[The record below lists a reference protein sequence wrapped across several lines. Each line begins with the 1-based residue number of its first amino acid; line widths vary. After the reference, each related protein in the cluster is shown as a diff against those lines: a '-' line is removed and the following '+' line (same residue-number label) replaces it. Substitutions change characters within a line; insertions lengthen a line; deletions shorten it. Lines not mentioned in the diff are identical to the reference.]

1 MKRKDASL
9 LTCRKGVRDL
19 FDTPPQPF
27 RQALQKGSG
36 YLPKVTRY
44 LFAGVLVCSPFLAQA
59 LTCTANTGT
68 VNWTTIGTWSCGRIP
83 INVDDVII
91 PNASIVTLTAAST
104 ITSLT
109 VQNGGTLNLNLTG
122 NAMPTVSGTKTFDT
136 TSTVNYNF
144 AGNQNIS
151 PETYGNLSVSTSG
164 TKTPLAG
171 TFNIVGN
178 FVINTG
184 PTWAGNTNNPVMNI
198 GGNITRTGTY
208 TSGTGMHTFN
218 GAGTQTISAGITITN
233 VTISNTS
240 TQGLSL
246 TATHTF
252 TNLTMPANSVMSLA
266 GTTTAFPTNTTR
278 SMNASSTVRVV
289 GTGTQTLAAGTFGN
303 IVLGGSGA
311 KRHAAG
317 TTTVLGNY
325 TKEATPTYA
334 GTNNPVINISGN
346 MDISGAYTTGT
357 GAISVTGNLNVNA
370 AATLNLN
377 RTPAAMPTVT
387 GTKTFNATSTV
398 SYNANANQNVSAETY
413 GNLSVSGT
421 SGTRVKTPLAGT
433 INIVG
438 NFTIGNFS
446 SWAGNTNNPIL
457 NISGNI
463 TRTGTFT
470 SGTGMHTFNGT
481 GTQTISAAVTITNA
495 TISNPSTEGLSLT
508 LTHTFTNLTVAAGG
522 VLTLAGTTTA
532 FPTNTTRSFDSTST
546 VRFIGSGNQA
556 IPAYNYGNLLT
567 ATGGVKTP
575 AAGTVGVAGDLTIG
589 GGTTW
594 AGNTSNPAVN
604 IGGNFLNSGTFTAG
618 TNVYTFNGTNLQSV
632 TGTVTFATLTITNTT
647 APSGVTLLSTI
658 TTTTLNVN
666 AGAILTLGAA
676 TVPMPAGTKN
686 LNATSTVRFAGTGA
700 QAVPALTYGN
710 LYVGGGSTKTP
721 AAGTHTLAGSFT
733 LDTATTWAGNTSNPT
748 VSIAGDF
755 TNSGT
760 FTSGTGTYTFNGAA
774 LQTLTGATTF
784 ARFTINNSAP
794 LPDPVVSLNNDL
806 TVGTLLTITFGGIV
820 TNANKVIIPNGS
832 SISGASA
839 GTGWIIGNLQKFIPA
854 GGSTTTFEVGT
865 LGLVAPQLAYT
876 PASLTFT
883 GVGGAGG
890 SLIVST
896 ALGDHPQIG
905 TAGLV
910 STKTVNRWWNLT
922 TTGVTG
928 TALPA
933 FTNYSPTFSFVT
945 EDLDVGV
952 NTANLFVNRY
962 TGSAWAAPA
971 TGTRTATSTQATG
984 VTALGQFALGEPVP
998 VTVVKSSVVI
1008 SDPTNGAV
1016 NPKRVPGAI
1025 IEYTVVITTD
1035 ATAVASSTAVIA
1047 TDNIQAGLTY
1057 VPGSLIVNGAA
1068 EDDDATNGG
1077 TSNPDVGNYNSGSS
1091 RITANLGT
1099 IAPSASKNFKFRVA
1113 VN

>member
-1 MKRKDASL
+1 MNRKDASL
-9 LTCRKGVRDL
+9 
-19 FDTPPQPF
+19 F
-27 RQALQKGSG
+27 
-36 YLPKVTRY
+36 RY
-44 LFAGVLVCSPFLAQA
+44 LFAGVLFTASYTAQA

-68 VNWTTIGTWSCGRIP
+68 VNWTTIATWSCGRIP

-104 ITSLT
+104 ITSLN
-109 VQNGGTLNLNLTG
+109 VQNGGTLNLNRTG
-122 NAMPTVSGTKTFDT
+122 NAMPTVSGTKTFGA

-144 AGNQNIS
+144 NGTQNIS
-151 PETYGNLSVSTSG
+151 PETYGNLSVSTAG

-171 TFNIVGN
+171 TFNIAGN
-178 FVINTG
+178 LVINAG
-184 PTWAGNTNNPVMNI
+184 TWAGNSNNPVMNI
-198 GGNITRTGTY
+198 SGNFIRTGTY
-208 TSGTGMHTFN
+208 TPGTGMHTFN
-218 GAGTQTISAGITITN
+218 GTGTQTIAAGQTITN
-233 VTISNTS
+233 VTITNSS
-240 TQGLSL
+240 AQGLSL
-246 TATHTF
+246 SSTHAF
-252 TNLTMPANSVMSLA
+252 PNITMAAGSVLSLA
-266 GTTTAFPTNTTR
+266 GTTTPFPTFTTR
-278 SMNASSTVRVV
+278 NLHATSTVRVV
-289 GTGTQTLAAGTFGN
+289 GTGTQTLTIGTYGN

-311 KRHAAG
+311 KAHVAG

-334 GTNNPVINISGN
+334 GTNNPTLNISGN
-346 MDISGAYTTGT
+346 MDISGTYTTGT
-357 GAISVTGNLNVNA
+357 GAISVTGNLVINA
-370 AATLNLN
+370 AAAFNLN
-377 RTPAAMPTVT
+377 RSPAAMPTVT
-387 GTKTFNATSTV
+387 GTKTFAATSTV
-398 SYNANANQNVSAETY
+398 SYNANADQTVSAETY

-421 SGTRVKTPLAGT
+421 SGTRVKTPAAGT
-433 INIVG
+433 INILG
-438 NFTIGNFS
+438 NFTVGNFS
-446 SWAGNTNNPIL
+446 SWAGNTNNTVL

-481 GTQTISAAVTITNA
+481 GTQTISAAVTITNV
-495 TISNPSTEGLSLT
+495 TITNASAQGLSLV
-508 LTHTFTNLTVAAGG
+508 LTHVFTNLTVASGG

-532 FPTNTTRSFDSTST
+532 FPTNTTRTFATTST
-546 VRFIGSGNQA
+546 VSFTGSGNQA

-575 AAGTVGVAGDLTIG
+575 AAGTVGVAGGLTIG
-589 GGTTW
+589 AGTTW

-604 IGGNFLNSGTFTAG
+604 VGGNFLNSGTFTAG
-618 TNVYTFNGTNLQSV
+618 TNVYTFNGSNIQSI

-686 LNATSTVRFAGTGA
+686 LNATSTVRYAGTGA
-700 QAVPALTYGN
+700 QAVVALTYGN
-710 LYVGGGSTKTP
+710 LYIGGGSTKTP

-748 VSIAGDF
+748 VNIAGDF
-755 TNSGT
+755 SNSGT

-774 LQTLTGATTF
+774 IQTLTGATTF

-806 TVGTLLTITFGGIV
+806 TVSTLLTITFGGIV
-820 TNANKVIIPNGS
+820 TNANKVIVPNGS
-832 SISGASA
+832 SIAGASA

-854 GGSTTTFEVGT
+854 GASSTTFEVGT
-865 LGLVAPQLAYT
+865 LGLAAPQLAYT
-876 PASLTFT
+876 PAVLAFT

-896 ALGDHPQIG
+896 TLGDHPQIG
-905 TAGLV
+905 SAGLV
-910 STKTVNRWWNLT
+910 STRTVNRWWNLT

-933 FTNYSPTFSFVT
+933 FTNYSPTLNFVV
-945 EDLDVGV
+945 EDLDIGV
-952 NTANLFVNRY
+952 NTSNLFVNRY

-1008 SDPTNGAV
+1008 SDPNAGA
-1016 NPKRVPGAI
+1016 NPKRVPGSV
-1025 IEYTVVITTD
+1025 IEYTVLITTQ
-1035 ATAVASSTAVIA
+1035 AEAVASSTTVIA
-1047 TDNIQAGLTY
+1047 TDDLQPGLTY

-1068 EDDDATNGG
+1068 EDDDAVNGG
-1077 TSNPDVGNYNSGSS
+1077 TSNPDVGNYNVGSD
-1091 RITANLGT
+1091 RITSNLGT
-1099 IAPSASKNFKFRVA
+1099 IAPGASKNFVFRATVD
-1113 VN
+1113 